1 MRITKGQLRKIIR
14 EVAYARGPL
23 ELHRSPRQSQSSSDD
38 WRSDQVSLNTQ
49 IRQLLG
55 YLNDAR
61 RTAAQIASASNDE
74 SAKGDEGAA
83 LASALM
89 DVWRAFGA
97 DEDELFK

>member
-23 ELHRSPRQSQSSSDD
+23 ELHRSPRQSQSRTDAL
-38 WRSDQVSLNTQ
+38 SDQVSLNTQ
-49 IRQLLG
+49 MRQLLG